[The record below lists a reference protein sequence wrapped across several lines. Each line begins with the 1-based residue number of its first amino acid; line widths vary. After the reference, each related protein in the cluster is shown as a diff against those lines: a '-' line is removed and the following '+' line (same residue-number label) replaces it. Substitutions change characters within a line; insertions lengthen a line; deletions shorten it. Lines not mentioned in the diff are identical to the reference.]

1 MGEDL
6 SQGTKVAVILILL
19 CAIIAIVFSIF
30 SIMKN
35 ITNSSTQDL
44 QTTLSSVSKQKFDDY
59 DQRTVPGAQIGAA
72 CKLFADQPISLVVFT
87 NRNSSG
93 CYTYG
98 LKGVISTVTVT
109 TGGDGSLDTNKIKE
123 VPGTS
128 TKSVSYSGGVLSV
141 PNGSGIAELPA
152 TFEYQNSRVDMND
165 TSKNAFVS
173 STSKFKS
180 YLIKNKSGDVVG
192 IMFDEI
198 S

>member
-59 DQRTVPGAQIGAA
+59 DQRTVTGAQIGAA
-72 CKLFADQPISLVVFT
+72 CKLFADQPISIVVFT

-98 LKGVISTVTVT
+98 LKDVISTVTE
-109 TGGDGSLDTNKIKE
+109 TGGGGSLVTSKIKE

-141 PNGSGIAELPA
+141 PNGSGIAELPS
-152 TFEYQNSRVDMND
+152 TFNYQNSRSDMND
-165 TSKNAFVS
+165 TSENAFVS

-180 YLIKNKSGDVVG
+180 YLIKNKSGDVIG